1 MFIALLKRYEA
12 EIEDAVY
19 RIDAINEHNL
29 IIPEH
34 TDILGEVD
42 KMLQK
47 ISNAEDRLAALR
59 RHYGQKKGRLVY
71 IRDLKSL
78 KNFYKK
84 SNEKKVYFCTFD
96 LEVLILLTLG
106 WTLYGTNYV

>member
-1 MFIALLKRYEA
+1 MFIALMKRYESD
-12 EIEDAVY
+12 IEDAIY

-59 RHYGQKKGRLVY
+59 RHYG
-71 IRDLKSL
+71 
-78 KNFYKK
+78 KNEAK
-84 SNEKKVYFCTFD
+84 
-96 LEVLILLTLG
+96 
-106 WTLYGTNYV
+106 

>member
-1 MFIALLKRYEA
+1 MNDKMFIALLKRYEA

-47 ISNAEDRLAALR
+47 ISGAEDRLAALR
-59 RHYGQKKGRLVY
+59 RHYG
-71 IRDLKSL
+71 
-78 KNFYKK
+78 KNKAK
-84 SNEKKVYFCTFD
+84 
-96 LEVLILLTLG
+96 EVM
-106 WTLYGTNYV
+106 

>member
-1 MFIALLKRYEA
+1 MFIALMKRYEA
-12 EIEDAVY
+12 EIEDAIY

-47 ISNAEDRLAALR
+47 ISNAADRLAALR
-59 RHYGQKKGRLVY
+59 RHYGKK
-71 IRDLKSL
+71 KA
-78 KNFYKK
+78 
-84 SNEKKVYFCTFD
+84 E
-96 LEVLILLTLG
+96 
-106 WTLYGTNYV
+106 

>member
-1 MFIALLKRYEA
+1 MNDKMFKALMKKYDA
-12 EIEDAVY
+12 EIEDAIY

-47 ISNAEDRLAALR
+47 ISGAEDRLAALR
-59 RHYGQKKGRLVY
+59 RHYGKKEA
-71 IRDLKSL
+71 K
-78 KNFYKK
+78 
-84 SNEKKVYFCTFD
+84 
-96 LEVLILLTLG
+96 
-106 WTLYGTNYV
+106 

>member
-1 MFIALLKRYEA
+1 MFKALMKKYDA
-12 EIEDAVY
+12 EIEDAIY

-47 ISNAEDRLAALR
+47 ISSEEDRLAALR
-59 RHYGQKKGRLVY
+59 RHYG
-71 IRDLKSL
+71 
-78 KNFYKK
+78 
-84 SNEKKVYFCTFD
+84 EKKAK
-96 LEVLILLTLG
+96 EVM
-106 WTLYGTNYV
+106 

>member
-1 MFIALLKRYEA
+1 MNDMLFRTLLKRYES
-12 EIEDAVY
+12 EIEDAIY

-47 ISNAEDRLAALR
+47 ISNAEDRLAALS
-59 RHYGQKKGRLVY
+59 RHYGQKKA
-71 IRDLKSL
+71 
-78 KNFYKK
+78 
-84 SNEKKVYFCTFD
+84 E
-96 LEVLILLTLG
+96 
-106 WTLYGTNYV
+106 

>member
-1 MFIALLKRYEA
+1 MNDKMFIALMKRYES

-47 ISNAEDRLAALR
+47 ISNAEDRLAVFSR
-59 RHYGQKKGRLVY
+59 RHYGKK
-71 IRDLKSL
+71 
-78 KNFYKK
+78 
-84 SNEKKVYFCTFD
+84 
-96 LEVLILLTLG
+96 
-106 WTLYGTNYV
+106 

>member
-1 MFIALLKRYEA
+1 MNDRMFKALMKKYDA
-12 EIEDAVY
+12 DIEDAIY

-47 ISNAEDRLAALR
+47 ISGAEDRLAALR
-59 RHYGQKKGRLVY
+59 RHYGKKEA
-71 IRDLKSL
+71 K
-78 KNFYKK
+78 
-84 SNEKKVYFCTFD
+84 
-96 LEVLILLTLG
+96 
-106 WTLYGTNYV
+106 

>member
-1 MFIALLKRYEA
+1 MNDKMFKALMKKYDA

-47 ISNAEDRLAALR
+47 ISNAED
-59 RHYGQKKGRLVY
+59 
-71 IRDLKSL
+71 S
-78 KNFYKK
+78 
-84 SNEKKVYFCTFD
+84 
-96 LEVLILLTLG
+96 
-106 WTLYGTNYV
+106 

>member
-1 MFIALLKRYEA
+1 MNDKMFIALMKRYES
-12 EIEDAVY
+12 EIEDAIY

-47 ISNAEDRLAALR
+47 ISNEDRLAALR
-59 RHYGQKKGRLVY
+59 RHYG
-71 IRDLKSL
+71 
-78 KNFYKK
+78 KNKA
-84 SNEKKVYFCTFD
+84 D
-96 LEVLILLTLG
+96 
-106 WTLYGTNYV
+106 

>member
-1 MFIALLKRYEA
+1 MFKALMKKYDA
-12 EIEDAVY
+12 EIEDALY

-47 ISNAEDRLAALR
+47 ISSAEDRLAALR
-59 RHYGQKKGRLVY
+59 RHYG
-71 IRDLKSL
+71 
-78 KNFYKK
+78 KN
-84 SNEKKVYFCTFD
+84 VAD
-96 LEVLILLTLG
+96 RQG
-106 WTLYGTNYV
+106 

>member
-1 MFIALLKRYEA
+1 MNDKMFIALMKRYEA
-12 EIEDAVY
+12 EIEDAIY

-47 ISNAEDRLAALR
+47 ISNAEDR
-59 RHYGQKKGRLVY
+59 
-71 IRDLKSL
+71 
-78 KNFYKK
+78 
-84 SNEKKVYFCTFD
+84 
-96 LEVLILLTLG
+96 
-106 WTLYGTNYV
+106 

>member
-1 MFIALLKRYEA
+1 MNDKMFIALLKRYEA

-42 KMLQK
+42 KMF
-47 ISNAEDRLAALR
+47 
-59 RHYGQKKGRLVY
+59 KKFQAQRTDWQL
-71 IRDLKSL
+71 
-78 KNFYKK
+78 
-84 SNEKKVYFCTFD
+84 
-96 LEVLILLTLG
+96 
-106 WTLYGTNYV
+106 